1 VYGLLTRF
9 FALQSTGFAL
19 TMALINARQCGFKQA
34 AAPAVRRTRV
44 VKIAAVQKQT
54 NVGSAVAAAA
64 AALLLIGGPALAVPL
79 ADVAGII
86 PTPKQA
92 IDKTLNKLDSLDPP
106 KGVAGPE
113 VSGQYRASPE
123 KGRQLAAENSP
134 AGSPEAEAKASR
146 GTGRRF

>member
-1 VYGLLTRF
+1 
-9 FALQSTGFAL
+9 
-19 TMALINARQCGFKQA
+19 MALISARQCGFKQA

-44 VKIAAVQKQT
+44 VRVAAVQQKTT

-64 AALLLIGGPALAVPL
+64 AALLLAGGPAFATPL

-106 KGVAGPE
+106 KGVPGPE

-123 KGRQLAAENSP
+123 KGRQLAAENTP
-134 AGSPEAEAKASR
+134 AGSPEAEAKGSR
-146 GTGRRF
+146 ATGRRF